1 MADDF
6 ATEVATPTV
15 NAVGHGGHHKADI
28 SEYANSAEVNLQ
40 NKLYWM
46 IDFVAVATNKCVNF
60 PAFITEYSDN
70 YTSNWN
76 EEQAYGRMDPIQLFK
91 NTQRQISLSWTV
103 IATSVEMGKKNLHK
117 FEHLSSMLYPTY
129 EEANKV
135 TTMAA
140 APLLKIKFTNLIK
153 DRMGGEGPAAL
164 AGGLLGVVTGFNF
177 SPNLD
182 AGFLTDGPG
191 RLYPKE
197 YSVSTQFSVL
207 HTHDLGWLAG
217 TDPVKW
223 RAGRGL
229 FGEDELTG
237 NHSTCP
243 LKGSK
248 RPPSRRTKAKR
259 DGFTGGNTI
268 EETQGAFAMQ
278 NQDRAAAAE
287 PRNTSL
293 ATGEAG
299 EGMKGQRQAD
309 AQDRVAAQGAARDKL
324 REDVKRRSLKYE
336 GSKEERLS
344 KGTADAIIA
353 ADRGMKKAKLN
364 NQQ

>member
-259 DGFTGGNTI
+259 DGFTGVKTVENAFEASATGN
-268 EETQGAFAMQ
+268 ED
-278 NQDRAAAAE
+278 NAAAAE

-293 ATGEAG
+293 LPDGTAAGEA
-299 EGMKGQRQAD
+299 MKGKRNAR
-309 AQDRVAAQGAARDKL
+309 AIAARDRQGDAAREARAAEAAKL
-324 REDVKRRSLKYE
+324 K
-336 GSKEERLS
+336 GPKEENLAQGS
-344 KGTADAIIA
+344 INAIIA
-353 ADRGMKKAKLN
+353 ADRGMQKSGL
-364 NQQ
+364 NQQKK